1 MPSWVLVYLRPCVW
15 VWPDKWEFK
24 WNIQHQPW
32 PGHVWWCG
40 GEMHK
45 RLRNFKSILFFSLQ
59 IPVELPPIPKV
70 DNDTLVMIIEQLL
83 MLTLIIGRW
92 MLPKVRSN
100 KSYLQSCIY
109 ACSSL
114 QGSMSR
120 DELAQLLLTYIGTA
134 ADIIEFFDSFKAR
147 RMYNYF

>member
-1 MPSWVLVYLRPCVW
+1 MFGFDLISETSNETFNTSLDLAMFGDVGVRGM
-15 VWPDKWEFK
+15 KIFK
-24 WNIQHQPW
+24 IYNKIP
-32 PGHVWWCG
+32 
-40 GEMHK
+40 
-45 RLRNFKSILFFSLQ
+45 FFSLQ

-134 ADIIEFFDSFKAR
+134 ADIIEFFDSFKV
-147 RMYNYF
+147 

>member
-1 MPSWVLVYLRPCVW
+1 MFGFDLISETSNETFNTSLDLAMFGDVGVRGM
-15 VWPDKWEFK
+15 KGFK
-24 WNIQHQPW
+24 IYNKIP
-32 PGHVWWCG
+32 
-40 GEMHK
+40 
-45 RLRNFKSILFFSLQ
+45 FFSLQ

-134 ADIIEFFDSFKAR
+134 ADIIEFFDSFKV
-147 RMYNYF
+147 

>member
-1 MPSWVLVYLRPCVW
+1 M
-15 VWPDKWEFK
+15 
-24 WNIQHQPW
+24 
-32 PGHVWWCG
+32 
-40 GEMHK
+40 
-45 RLRNFKSILFFSLQ
+45 SIDLIASIILSK

-100 KSYLQSCIY
+100 KSYLQCCIY
-109 ACSSL
+109 ACSSS
-114 QGSMSR
+114 QGSMTR

-134 ADIIEFFDSFKAR
+134 ADIIEFFDSFKVPDLCS
-147 RMYNYF
+147 